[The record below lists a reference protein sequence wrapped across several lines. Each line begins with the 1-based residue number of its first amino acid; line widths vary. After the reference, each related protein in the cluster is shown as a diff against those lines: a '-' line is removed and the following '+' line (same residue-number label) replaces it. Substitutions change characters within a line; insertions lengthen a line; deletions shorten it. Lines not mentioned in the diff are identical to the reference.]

1 MIQLYKTMENNL
13 QELETW
19 EVDSWVNVWQYT
31 ASELKTVSKNTNIQ
45 YSLLLKL
52 LDHHET
58 ARIEV
63 RDGNTLIVLKMPVKT
78 SRGYRTIPL
87 GIIVGKQYIVTVCQ
101 DGKDFFQTM
110 IEEQTVISHEKTN
123 FTIQV
128 FLKVAG
134 AYLTYLQQLQTALEK
149 KERSLYQATNNN
161 ALKGLLQIEK
171 SLVYFTNALNSNEL
185 VLERITMGSVLPLYQ
200 SDNILLEDAI
210 IENKQAI
217 AMANLYQALL
227 ASLTESYGTIISNN
241 LNQVMKFLAGIT
253 IVFSIPTM
261 ISSFMG
267 MNVPLGFF
275 NDSAIAFII
284 LVVLSFVISMIVAY
298 IFKRKN
304 WL

>member
-1 MIQLYKTMENNL
+1 MIQIYKSLENKL
-13 QELETW
+13 QKLETW
-19 EVDSWVNVWQYT
+19 APDTWVNVCQYT
-31 ASELKTVSKNTNIQ
+31 ADELKIVSDNTNIQ

-52 LDHHET
+52 LDHHEI

-63 RDGNTLIVLKMPVKT
+63 RDGDTLIVLKMPVKT

-87 GIIVGKQYIVTVCQ
+87 GIIVGEHHIVTVCQ
-101 DGKDFFQTM
+101 DGEAFFQQM
-110 IEEQTVISHEKTN
+110 IANQTVICHEKTN

-128 FLKVAG
+128 FLKVASS
-134 AYLTYLQQLQTALEK
+134 YLIYLQALQTSLEK
-149 KERSLYQATNNN
+149 KERALYQATNNN

-171 SLVYFTNALNSNEL
+171 SLVYFINALNSNEI
-185 VLERITMGSVLPLYQ
+185 VLERITMGTVLPLYQ

-217 AMANLYQALL
+217 AMASLYQALL

-275 NDSAIAFII
+275 SHSVFAFSI
-284 LVVLSFVISMIVAY
+284 LVILSLIISMIVAY